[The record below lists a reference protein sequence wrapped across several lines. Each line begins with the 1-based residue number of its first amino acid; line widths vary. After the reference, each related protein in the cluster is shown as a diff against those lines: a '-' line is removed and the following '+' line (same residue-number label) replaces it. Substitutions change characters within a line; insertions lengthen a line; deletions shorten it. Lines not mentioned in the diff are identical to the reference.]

1 MLSLVYEFGVIPH
14 DKIYASLEEGLMKY
28 IYILCL
34 FFIIYPF
41 GCSNQV
47 DSNNDPIEPATF
59 EMKIPM
65 TNAPQDVVK
74 LSGSLTHQVFD
85 GILFNFQIEG
95 DSAKAIVNDIPSGT
109 WLLTVDAYNSDNH
122 VIYTGSTRVSI
133 LPGIINQVTLHLN
146 PTTGEL
152 LVIVTW
158 GIPDNPPQD
167 PAIIGHYPLDG
178 NLKDISGYD
187 HHGLLFGA
195 TPSKDRFGNENSALY
210 FNGDDDYGMIPHYE
224 AFEFDIQKTDYSL
237 SFWVKSSNPERGR
250 LISKWNEHLNTSYPF
265 SFQMNENRCIGL
277 SYDTVGVAIMLE
289 YGNIWDGEWHH
300 LVFILDSK
308 TLTQTGY
315 LDGRLIDLQRFRPT
329 HSTANDNDINIANKP
344 LHDEEKYKGYLDDI
358 YFFNYALSEHDI
370 SRLYQGL

>member
-1 MLSLVYEFGVIPH
+1 M
-14 DKIYASLEEGLMKY
+14 KIIS
-28 IYILCL
+28 ILCL
-34 FFIIYPF
+34 FIIIYPF

-74 LSGSLTHQVFD
+74 LSGSLTHQAFD
-85 GILFNFQIEG
+85 EILFNFQIEG

-122 VIYTGSTRVSI
+122 VIYTGSTRVNI

-178 NLKDISGYD
+178 DLSDVSGLE
-187 HHGLLFGA
+187 HHGKLFG
-195 TPSKDRFGNENSALY
+195 TEPTKDRFGNKNAAIY
-210 FNGDDDYGMIPHYE
+210 FDGEGDYGYIPHYRD
-224 AFEFDIQKTDYSL
+224 FNFDIQKRSYSV
-237 SFWVKSSNPERGR
+237 SFWVKSENPGRGR
-250 LISKWNEHLNTSYPF
+250 LISKWNEHLDTPYPF
-265 SFQMNENRCIGL
+265 AFQMSEERCICCIYDGHESDTRIL
-277 SYDTVGVAIMLE
+277 SE
-289 YGNIWDGEWHH
+289 YGNIWDNEWHH
-300 LVFILDSK
+300 LVFVVDSDNK
-308 TLTQTGY
+308 MQSAYMDGQLIHSAKISTENSTNNDSDIHLSNMPHYETYKYQGSMDDVY
-315 LDGRLIDLQRFRPT
+315 LFYI
-329 HSTANDNDINIANKP
+329 
-344 LHDEEKYKGYLDDI
+344 
-358 YFFNYALSEHDI
+358 ALSEIDVM
-370 SRLYQGL
+370 RLYEGNEE